1 MIFHMA
7 SAKLTN
13 VRCRLIQLSGWTMV
27 TAWAKRSSK
36 HQNIEYFIS
45 AQKLKT
51 YQSSDWKK
59 SPFMF
64 SLRVIR
70 YLSGVFVKKIS
81 FHVFFAFMLH
91 VFPTSKKSGGG
102 GGIFVKN

>member
-13 VRCRLIQLSGWTMV
+13 VCYRLIQLSGRTMV
-27 TAWAKRSSK
+27 TASK

-51 YQSSDWKK
+51 YQSSDWKN
-59 SPFMF
+59 
-64 SLRVIR
+64 RQIR
-70 YLSGVFVKKIS
+70 Y
-81 FHVFFAFMLH
+81 
-91 VFPTSKKSGGG
+91 
-102 GGIFVKN
+102 